1 MMIYRIGLFVLT
13 LSLFLTLAAS
23 RSPGQ
28 VKSRGRVEVSSRSLR
43 LDWGQYARPGYKSI
57 PVEIIRF
64 QSEPLPEKKYLI
76 KVAELKN
83 RSSKAV
89 RAVKFSWYLYNKKN
103 LNEVLQTEQTPLV
116 NLYRLAP
123 RSKLEVS
130 IPLLR
135 PDQIQYLRQDVATG
149 EFSLEIAVT
158 EIQYEDGS
166 VWEAKNLPSNVDLSR
181 IKR

>member
-1 MMIYRIGLFVLT
+1 MIHRIGIFVLT
-13 LSLFLTLAAS
+13 LSLFLTLAVS
-23 RSPGQ
+23 HNSGQ
-28 VKSRGRVEVSSRSLR
+28 VKSRGRVEVSSRSIR

-57 PVEIIRF
+57 PVEIVRF

-89 RAVKFSWYLYNKKN
+89 RAVKFSWYLFNKKN

-116 NLYRLAP
+116 NLNRLGP
-123 RSKLEVS
+123 HRKLEVS

-135 PDQIQYLRQDVATG
+135 PDQIPYLRQDVATG

-166 VWEAKNLPSNVDLSR
+166 VWEAKNLPRNIEPPTIR
-181 IKR
+181 R